1 MTSFW
6 FTQAGRALTQPV
18 PVSDIH
24 DVLSTQLQQESLHCN
39 IPGVTPAR
47 PNQLLRQASRLGSS
61 NDVIHYILGKLST
74 PQAEND
80 VVKMMQNLQWK
91 WLCWNDYTKV
101 SSVETDVNR
110 LSLSVEESHSDA
122 YLQTVNEVS

>member
-1 MTSFW
+1 MIFLR
-6 FTQAGRALTQPV
+6 FTQGGRALIQPV
-18 PVSDIH
+18 PVSDLH
-24 DVLSTQLQQESLHCN
+24 DVLSDQLQHVNLHGN
-39 IPGVTPAR
+39 IPGATTVR

-91 WLCWNDYTKV
+91 WL
-101 SSVETDVNR
+101 
-110 LSLSVEESHSDA
+110 
-122 YLQTVNEVS
+122 